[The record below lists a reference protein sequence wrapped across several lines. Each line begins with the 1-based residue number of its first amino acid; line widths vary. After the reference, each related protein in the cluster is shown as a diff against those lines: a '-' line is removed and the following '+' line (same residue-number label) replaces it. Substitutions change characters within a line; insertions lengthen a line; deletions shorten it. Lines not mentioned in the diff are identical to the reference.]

1 MKDSE
6 LLILK
11 VMKTPRAR
19 QQFLLH
25 WLKSHWAEILGH
37 TAANHSQPYRLED
50 GVLYVHTDNPMWSNQ
65 FHMMQGKLL
74 GQLNRKLAPSLQG
87 RKRIIRELKF
97 YHGII
102 QEELRPRS
110 AEGPFMLQRDD
121 KRRCPVCGV
130 PLIGTEEIC
139 SACRRK
145 QQEALRREIRKQLDL
160 RPWLS
165 YEDCRELVN
174 CDRITFTDVKAVLE
188 EWALN
193 RALDPGST
201 AREKAFAVMLETGLR
216 PEQLPEE
223 TIRQTLEKA
232 RRSRYY
238 VPARR
243 K

>member
-1 MKDSE
+1 M
-6 LLILK
+6 
-11 VMKTPRAR
+11 
-19 QQFLLH
+19 
-25 WLKSHWAEILGH
+25 
-37 TAANHSQPYRLED
+37 
-50 GVLYVHTDNPMWSNQ
+50 
-65 FHMMQGKLL
+65 
-74 GQLNRKLAPSLQG
+74 
-87 RKRIIRELKF
+87 
-97 YHGII
+97 
-102 QEELRPRS
+102 
-110 AEGPFMLQRDD
+110 
-121 KRRCPVCGV
+121 
-130 PLIGTEEIC
+130 
-139 SACRRK
+139 
-145 QQEALRREIRKQLDL
+145 
-160 RPWLS
+160 
-165 YEDCRELVN
+165 N

>member
-6 LLILK
+6 LFILK
-11 VMKTPRAR
+11 VLRTPRAR

-25 WLKSHWAEILGH
+25 WLKSHWPEILGH
-37 TAANHSQPYRLED
+37 TGASHSQPYRLEE

-74 GQLNRKLAPSLQG
+74 NQLNRLLVPALQG
-87 RKRIIRELKF
+87 RKRLIRELKF
-97 YHGII
+97 YHGVIEEEPQPR
-102 QEELRPRS
+102 QE
-110 AEGPFMLQRDD
+110 AKPFMPRRDD
-121 KRRCPVCGV
+121 SRKCPLCGV
-130 PLIGTEEIC
+130 PLIGDEEIC
-139 SACRRK
+139 SGCRRK
-145 QQEALRREIRKQLDL
+145 QQEELRREIRKQLDL
-160 RPWLS
+160 RPWLR
-165 YEDCRELVN
+165 YEDCRELVK

-193 RALDPGST
+193 RAMDPRAT
-201 AREKAFAVMLETGLR
+201 AGEKAFAVMVETGLR
-216 PEQLPEE
+216 PEALSEE

-232 RRSRYY
+232 RRRRTY

>member
-1 MKDSE
+1 
-6 LLILK
+6 
-11 VMKTPRAR
+11 
-19 QQFLLH
+19 
-25 WLKSHWAEILGH
+25 
-37 TAANHSQPYRLED
+37 
-50 GVLYVHTDNPMWSNQ
+50 
-65 FHMMQGKLL
+65 
-74 GQLNRKLAPSLQG
+74 
-87 RKRIIRELKF
+87 
-97 YHGII
+97 
-102 QEELRPRS
+102 
-110 AEGPFMLQRDD
+110 MLQRDD

-130 PLIGTEEIC
+130 PLIGTEKIC

>member
-110 AEGPFMLQRDD
+110 
-121 KRRCPVCGV
+121 
-130 PLIGTEEIC
+130 EEVLSC
-139 SACRRK
+139 SSGMTK
-145 QQEALRREIRKQLDL
+145 D
-160 RPWLS
+160 
-165 YEDCRELVN
+165 
-174 CDRITFTDVKAVLE
+174 AV
-188 EWALN
+188 
-193 RALDPGST
+193 RY
-201 AREKAFAVMLETGLR
+201 AVSL
-216 PEQLPEE
+216 
-223 TIRQTLEKA
+223 
-232 RRSRYY
+232 
-238 VPARR
+238 
-243 K
+243 

>member
-110 AEGPFMLQRDD
+110 EEGPFMLHRDD

-165 YEDCRELVN
+165 YEDCRELE
-174 CDRITFTDVKAVLE
+174 L
-188 EWALN
+188 
-193 RALDPGST
+193 
-201 AREKAFAVMLETGLR
+201 
-216 PEQLPEE
+216 
-223 TIRQTLEKA
+223 
-232 RRSRYY
+232 
-238 VPARR
+238 
-243 K
+243 